1 MKRILLDLLFVVLGA
16 VSIAAI
22 FAGLIIVVL

>member
-1 MKRILLDLLFVVLGA
+1 MKNILLDLLFIVLA
-16 VSIAAI
+16 ALSIAAI